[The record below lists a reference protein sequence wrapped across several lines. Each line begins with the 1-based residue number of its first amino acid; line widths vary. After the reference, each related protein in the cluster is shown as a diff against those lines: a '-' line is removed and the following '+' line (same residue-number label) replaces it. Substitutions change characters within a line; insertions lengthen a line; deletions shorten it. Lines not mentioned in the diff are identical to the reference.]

1 MQGRDA
7 DETPVTG
14 RPEEGST
21 PDRWADVAGQG
32 LKGIIKAPA
41 GPADAGPVAAAS
53 ATDSRC
59 PWCAA
64 ALRPGA
70 PWCTLCYADLR
81 PPESVQPPP
90 PVRQPAQL
98 PEPLQVAEP
107 APAAPSVA
115 WPCTSCA
122 AVNPLDADRCA
133 ACGSGFLAAL
143 RESEDP
149 LLVLPGVGDITRL
162 DRSQRLLL
170 SAGFVLVILVL
181 TVLLGA
187 LLR

>member
-1 MQGRDA
+1 M
-7 DETPVTG
+7 
-14 RPEEGST
+14 
-21 PDRWADVAGQG
+21 
-32 LKGIIKAPA
+32 
-41 GPADAGPVAAAS
+41 AAAS
-53 ATDSRC
+53 APDARC
-59 PWCAA
+59 PRCSA

-81 PPESVQPPP
+81 PP
-90 PVRQPAQL
+90 
-98 PEPLQVAEP
+98 PEPVQQLEPVHPPGPLQAAEP
-107 APAAPSVA
+107 VPVPTYDPLTDPLPGARTGAVDLLAPAPVAPSVT
-115 WPCTSCA
+115 WPCTTCA

-143 RESEDP
+143 RETEDP

-187 LLR
+187 LLG